1 MTSRARP
8 TSRVAGNG
16 AGGGA
21 AVSARGSDAG
31 AARGSDAVAARG
43 DADLAALGSVL
54 AEPARARMLLAL
66 GDRRALA
73 ASVLASEAGVA
84 PSTASGHLARLVDAG
99 LLEVLPQGRHRY
111 YRLAGPQVGELLE
124 VLSRIAPAAPVR
136 SLRQGTRAEALRSAR
151 TCYDHLAG
159 RLGVAV
165 FAALLEDGHVVGGDG
180 THDPL
185 AAHEDRLSAPG
196 RDVDYRLTPSGRE
209 ALTAFG
215 VELPRSDALRYCVD
229 WSEQRHHLSGAA
241 GRALAARL
249 LELRWIRR
257 ADSGRAVFVTDLGR
271 RELSANLGI

>member
-1 MTSRARP
+1 M
-8 TSRVAGNG
+8 
-16 AGGGA
+16 
-21 AVSARGSDAG
+21 D
-31 AARGSDAVAARG
+31 G
-43 DADLAALGSVL
+43 DADLATLGAVL

-66 GDRRALA
+66 GDGRALA

-84 PSTASGHLARLVDAG
+84 ASTASGHLARLTKAG
-99 LLEVLPQGRHRY
+99 LVDVLPQGRHRY

-124 VLSRIAPAAPVR
+124 ALSRVAPAAPVR
-136 SLRQGTRAEALRSAR
+136 SLRQGTQAEALRAAR

-165 FAALLEDGHVVGGDG
+165 FGALLDAGHVTGGDG

-185 AAHEDRLSAPG
+185 ATGEDRLSARG
-196 RDVDYRLTPSGRE
+196 RDLDYRLTPAGRE
-209 ALTAFG
+209 KLGALG

-241 GRALAARL
+241 GRALARRL
-249 LELRWIRR
+249 LDQRWIRR

-271 RELSANLGI
+271 RELPLALGVTPANFGHSGVDYKPVPTGKVR

>member
-1 MTSRARP
+1 MH
-8 TSRVAGNG
+8 
-16 AGGGA
+16 
-21 AVSARGSDAG
+21 
-31 AARGSDAVAARG
+31 G

-66 GDRRALA
+66 GDGRALA

-84 PSTASGHLARLVDAG
+84 PSTASGHLSRLVDAG
-99 LLEVLPQGRHRY
+99 LLDVLPQGRHRY
-111 YRLAGPQVGELLE
+111 YRLAGPQVGDLLE

-136 SLRQGTRAEALRSAR
+136 SLREGTRAEALRSAR

-165 FAALLEDGHVVGGDG
+165 FGALLDAGHVTGGDG
-180 THDPL
+180 RHDPL
-185 AAHEDRLSAPG
+185 AAVDDRLSAQG
-196 RDVDYRLTPSGRE
+196 RDIDYRLTPSGRSSLS
-209 ALTAFG
+209 ALR

-241 GRALAARL
+241 GRALAGRL

-257 ADSGRAVFVTDLGR
+257 ADAGRAVFVTDLGR
-271 RELSANLGI
+271 RELPTALGVSPA

>member
-1 MTSRARP
+1 MVARTATAPPARAASP
-8 TSRVAGNG
+8 PAL
-16 AGGGA
+16 
-21 AVSARGSDAG
+21 
-31 AARGSDAVAARG
+31 RG
-43 DADLAALGSVL
+43 DADVAALAAVL

-66 GDRRALA
+66 GDGRALA

-84 PSTASGHLARLVDAG
+84 PSTASGHLARLVRAG

-136 SLRQGTRAEALRSAR
+136 SLRQGTQAEALRSAR

-165 FAALLEDGHVVGGDG
+165 FGALLDAGDIAGGDG

-185 AAHEDRLSAPG
+185 AAVDDRLSASG
-196 RDVDYRLTPSGRE
+196 RDIDYRLTASGRE
-209 ALTAFG
+209 RLAALGF
-215 VELPRSDALRYCVD
+215 ELPRSDALRYCVD

-257 ADSGRAVFVTDLGR
+257 ADAGRAVFVTDLGR
-271 RELSANLGI
+271 RELRNVLNCGI